1 MDGGGKQP
9 ILAPEKMQLI
19 EKLAAR
25 GVGIV
30 HLHQI
35 IDYPKTA
42 TDRILPLIGGVWVPG
57 AGARGHWDG
66 VFENFVDHPITRGV
80 APFKEN
86 DGFIY
91 KLKFVEGMKGITP
104 LLRTTPPK
112 GTLKDTEDIVS
123 WAYQRP
129 EGGPL
134 LRVHRLPPPRV
145 VGPRVDAALRDQRH
159 PLVGRPRGPGGGA
172 PVAMDAEELK
182 KNLDPVPAR
191 NKPVQWSRGQS
202 LDYRTSP
209 RRRPDI
215 EPEGRLPQLRT
226 FAPITRSPKPFRSPM
241 LHTHRPRAG
250 RLDVRRP
257 NPMTTDSGSTSTS
270 TTRLGCPNPHAAGR
284 CRKA

>member
-1 MDGGGKQP
+1 MKTLALITALLLAPQDRSDVPLEVEPSDASLSKIVIIAGSFSKGKGEHEYFAGSALLMKMLKQTPGVAPVMAAEGWPKNERILENAKSIVFYMDGGGKQP
-9 ILAPEKMQLI
+9 ILQPEKLQLI

-35 IDYPKTA
+35 IDYPKTH

-66 VFENFVDHPITRGV
+66 VFDSFVDHPITRGV

-112 GTLKDTEDIVS
+112 GTLKDSEDIVS

-129 EGGPL
+129 DGGRSFVFTGCHLHESWGLESMRRFATNGILWSAGLEVP
-134 LRVHRLPPPRV
+134 
-145 VGPRVDAALRDQRH
+145 A
-159 PLVGRPRGPGGGA
+159 GGA
-172 PVAMDAEELK
+172 PVALESDELK
-182 KNLDPVPAR
+182 KNLDPLPA
-191 NKPVQWSRGQS
+191 K
-202 LDYRTSP
+202 
-209 RRRPDI
+209 
-215 EPEGRLPQLRT
+215 
-226 FAPITRSPKPFRSPM
+226 K
-241 LHTHRPRAG
+241 
-250 RLDVRRP
+250 
-257 NPMTTDSGSTSTS
+257 
-270 TTRLGCPNPHAAGR
+270 
-284 CRKA
+284 